1 MRRAITDEMERFNTM
16 LREAIKSDKPH
27 LKAITNYMLE
37 PSGKQMRPILTLLT
51 AALHGQINNKSYAAA
66 MLFEMLH
73 WSTLIHDDVVD
84 EAYIRR
90 GELTVGALTR
100 SKTAVLVGDYLF
112 TRALAVAARAENF
125 QAIITATHTIEQ
137 IVEGELEQSE
147 HASKLNTTRENYFEI
162 IRLKTAVLLASAAES
177 GAASVGATEQQ
188 IKKMYQLGEILGT
201 AFQIQDDLLDI
212 EPKSSSG
219 KIKYND
225 LRERKITLPLI
236 FAMEQ
241 SGRKEAV
248 RHIRHA
254 ADRPSSVKWLL
265 DFIRDNSGIEHSKQT
280 METLHRQALE
290 ILEPYPDTTV
300 KESLTAYCDYV
311 VGRKK

>member
-212 EPKSSSG
+212 EPTSRSG

>member
-1 MRRAITDEMERFNTM
+1 MRRAITDEMEMFNTM

-212 EPKSSSG
+212 EPTSRSG

-248 RHIRHA
+248 RHIRLA

>member
-212 EPKSSSG
+212 EPTSRSG

-248 RHIRHA
+248 RHIRLA